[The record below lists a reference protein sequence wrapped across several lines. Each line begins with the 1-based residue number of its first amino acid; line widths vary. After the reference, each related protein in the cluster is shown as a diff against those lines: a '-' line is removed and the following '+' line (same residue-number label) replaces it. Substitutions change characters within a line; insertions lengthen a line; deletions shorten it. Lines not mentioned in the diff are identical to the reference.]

1 MKSILKNSLLMLAVA
16 AIAAAQLGNAVAQS
30 PTDISANPTVLF
42 GGTIAD
48 APAEAN
54 GSASA
59 YYDPA
64 TGEVTL
70 VVGAG
75 AISLGVG
82 SVNGVILDQNFTGI
96 PGPVFVPGA
105 PANPLPVAALEP
117 NGFGYLDVNGILQ
130 EFTGVGIDQG
140 GAGGPFNLGAILPS
154 GLETVA
160 EFNAF
165 FGNEDETAAN
175 LFFQAGFGDDI
186 GGNVGDGSIAT
197 GFNIFSAVVDD
208 PTPQP
213 GIPEPGSLSL
223 LALAGLGLTV
233 RRRR

>member
-30 PTDISANPTVLF
+30 PTDISANPTALF
-42 GGTIAD
+42 VGTVDD

-82 SVNGVILDQNFTGI
+82 SVNGVIIDGNFTGI
-96 PGPVFVPGA
+96 PGPVFVEGVA
-105 PANPLPVAALEP
+105 PAPLPTAALEP
-117 NGFGYLDVNGILQ
+117 NGFGYLVLTGVIQ
-130 EFTGVGIDQG
+130 EFNGAAIVSG

-160 EFNAF
+160 EFNSF
-165 FGNEDETAAN
+165 FGNEDETAAE
-175 LFFQAGFGDDI
+175 LFFQAGFGDGV
-186 GGNVGDGSIAT
+186 GGNVGDGSIVT
-197 GFNIFSAVVDD
+197 GFNILSSVV
-208 PTPQP
+208 
-213 GIPEPGSLSL
+213 PEPSSLSL
-223 LALAGLGLTV
+223 LALAGIGLAA

>member
-1 MKSILKNSLLMLAVA
+1 MMVAMVA

-30 PTDISANPTVLF
+30 PTDISANPTALF
-42 GGTIAD
+42 VGTVDD

-82 SVNGVILDQNFTGI
+82 SVNGVLLDANFTGI
-96 PGPVFVPGA
+96 PGPVFVAGVA
-105 PANPLPVAALEP
+105 PAPLPVAALEP

-130 EFTGVGIDQG
+130 EFTGTGIVNG

-160 EFNAF
+160 EFNSF

>member
-64 TGEVTL
+64 TGEVSL

-82 SVNGVILDQNFTGI
+82 SVNGVIIDGNFTGI
-96 PGPVFVPGA
+96 PGPVFVEGVA
-105 PANPLPVAALEP
+105 PTPLPTAALEP
-117 NGFGYLDVNGILQ
+117 NGFGYLVLSGVIQ
-130 EFTGVGIDQG
+130 EFTGTGVVSG

-160 EFNAF
+160 EFNSF
-165 FGNEDETAAN
+165 FGNEDETAAE
-175 LFFQAGFGDDI
+175 LFFQAGFGDGV
-186 GGNVGDGSIAT
+186 GGNVGDGSIVT
-197 GFNIFSAVVDD
+197 GFNILSSVV
-208 PTPQP
+208 
-213 GIPEPGSLSL
+213 PEPSSLSL
-223 LALAGLGLTV
+223 LALAGIGLAA

>member
-1 MKSILKNSLLMLAVA
+1 MLAVA

-54 GSASA
+54 GSAAA

-64 TGEVTL
+64 TGEVSL

-105 PANPLPVAALEP
+105 PPNPLPVAALEP

-130 EFTGVGIDQG
+130 EFTGTGIVNG

-175 LFFQAGFGDDI
+175 LFFQAGFGDGV
-186 GGNVGDGSIAT
+186 GGNVGDGSIAA
-197 GFNIFSAVVDD
+197 GFNIFAEAG
-208 PTPQP
+208 TPP
-213 GIPEPGSLSL
+213 EVPEPGSLSL

>member
-1 MKSILKNSLLMLAVA
+1 MMVAMVA

-30 PTDISANPTVLF
+30 PTDISANPTALF
-42 GGTIAD
+42 VGTVDD

-82 SVNGVILDQNFTGI
+82 SVNSVIIVGNFTSI
-96 PGPVFVPGA
+96 PGPVFVEGVP
-105 PANPLPVAALEP
+105 PNPLSVAALEP
-117 NGFGYLDVNGILQ
+117 NGFGFLDLNGVLQ
-130 EFTGVGIDQG
+130 EFTGTGIAQG
-140 GAGGPFNLGAILPS
+140 GAGGPFNLGVILPS

-175 LFFQAGFGDDI
+175 LFFQAGFGDGV

-197 GFNIFSAVVDD
+197 GFNILSAEG
-208 PTPQP
+208 TPP
-213 GIPEPGSLSL
+213 EVPEIPEPGSLSL

>member
-16 AIAAAQLGNAVAQS
+16 AIAAAQVGNAVAQS
-30 PTDISANPTVLF
+30 PTDISANPTALF
-42 GGTIAD
+42 VGTVD
-48 APAEAN
+48 DVPAEAD

-82 SVNGVILDQNFTGI
+82 SVNGVILDGSFTGI
-96 PGPVFVPGA
+96 PGPVFVAGVA
-105 PANPLPVAALEP
+105 PAPLPVAALEP

-130 EFTGVGIDQG
+130 EFTGTGIVNG

-160 EFNAF
+160 EFNSF

-175 LFFQAGFGDDI
+175 LFFQAGFGDGV
-186 GGNVGDGSIAT
+186 GGNVGDGSIVT
-197 GFNIFSAVVDD
+197 GFNILSAGE
-208 PTPQP
+208 T
-213 GIPEPGSLSL
+213 IPEPSSLSL
-223 LALAGLGLTV
+223 LALAGIGLAA

>member
-1 MKSILKNSLLMLAVA
+1 MKSILKSSLLMLAVA
-16 AIAAAQLGNAVAQS
+16 AIAAAQVGNAVAQS

-48 APAEAN
+48 APSEAN

-64 TGEVTL
+64 TGEVSL

-82 SVNGVILDQNFTGI
+82 SVNGVILDGSFTGI
-96 PGPVFVPGA
+96 PGPVFVAGVA
-105 PANPLPVAALEP
+105 PNPLPVAALEP

-130 EFTGVGIDQG
+130 EFTGTGINQG
-140 GAGGPFNLGAILPS
+140 GAGGPFNLGAILPA
-154 GLETVA
+154 GYGTVA

-175 LFFQAGFGDDI
+175 LFFQAGFGDGV
-186 GGNVGDGSIAT
+186 GGNVGDGSVAA
-197 GFNIFSAVVDD
+197 GFNILSTSVV
-208 PTPQP
+208 
-213 GIPEPGSLSL
+213 PEPSSLSL
-223 LALAGLGLTV
+223 LALAGIGLAA